1 MTDPALA
8 PRGSALLWFAVF
20 GGPIAWFVSLSVGY
34 FGVHEACAHQTA
46 LLPRVVSLLALFFAL
61 GAAVAAWRLGSRV
74 GRATGQPNE
83 GSPGQ
88 RTRFLA
94 QIGMLGGATFSLIIL
109 LQVVA
114 TLILPSCRERPRAP
128 GAPDVLRTS
137 PAYLS
142 SLT

>member
-20 GGPIAWFVSLSVGY
+20 GGPVAWFVSLSVGY

-46 LLPRVVSLLALFFAL
+46 VLPRLVSLLALVFAL
-61 GAAVAAWRLGSRV
+61 AAAGAAWRLRSRV
-74 GRATGQPNE
+74 GRATGQPDE
-83 GSPGQ
+83 GGPAE

-114 TLILPSCRERPRAP
+114 TLILPSCRERPRPP
-128 GAPDVLRTS
+128 GAPDVLRPS